1 LPRASEIQPLRTPL
15 FFGLRPRLL
24 GALVLTAMVTLGVAA
39 LALLAPLQSALRSDS
54 EQIVRTEVSSY
65 KAVLGDVNVNEHG
78 MPIEG
83 GNGGLFA
90 KMDDLAHEH
99 SEVLVVW
106 QVEGGRPVFV
116 RTTDQDRAPDKRPPA
131 PVEEALTPAGLKIF
145 PLTLQN
151 GILVV
156 ASRYRGQQYDGN
168 NGRYF
173 VLEVIRSV
181 DYVGHALGVVGTAFL
196 YAALVGL
203 AVALILGVALSS
215 RLLRRLQ
222 LLRDATRRLDEPD
235 LTSIVIPQDTVSD
248 EIGELAQAFAT
259 MHERLRI
266 QEDARRAFVSTASHE
281 LRTPI
286 ASLDGMLELLS
297 DDLSGDPID
306 LADARERVAR
316 ARVQSRRLASLAS
329 DLLDL
334 SRLDARLE
342 LRSEPV
348 ELGEAARAVSA
359 EFDLRAQG
367 RDVSVTIDE
376 SERPSWAQADPGS
389 VARIIRILLDN
400 ALQAAPPHSTVEV
413 RVRNGAGPPAIEV
426 ADQGPGVLP
435 DERELIFQRF
445 QRGSGRGPEGGFGL
459 GLAIG
464 SELAARMGGRLELTD
479 TAPGATFRLTLP
491 EASE

>member
-1 LPRASEIQPLRTPL
+1 MPRASETQPRRAPL

-24 GALVLTAMVTLGVAA
+24 GALALTAIVTLGVAA

-54 EQIVRTEVSSY
+54 EQIVRSEVSGY
-65 KAVLGDVNVNEHG
+65 KAVLGDLSVDERG
-78 MPIEG
+78 RPIED
-83 GNGGLFA
+83 GNHGLFA
-90 KMDDLAHEH
+90 QMDNLAHRH
-99 SEVLVVW
+99 SEALVVW
-106 QVEGGRPVFV
+106 EVENGSPVFV
-116 RTTDQDRAPDKRPPA
+116 RTTDHDRPPDKSA
-131 PVEEALTPAGLKIF
+131 PVPVVDALTPGGLKQS

-156 ASRYRGQQYDGN
+156 ASRYRGQSFDGN
-168 NGRYF
+168 KGRYF

-235 LTSIVIPQDTVSD
+235 LTTIVVPHDTVSD
-248 EIGELAQAFAT
+248 EIGELAHAFAT
-259 MHERLRI
+259 MHERLRV

-286 ASLDGMLELLS
+286 ASLDGMLELLA
-297 DDLSGDPID
+297 DDLSDDPID
-306 LADARERVAR
+306 LVDARERVAR
-316 ARVQSRRLASLAS
+316 ARIQSRRLASLAS

-367 RDVSVTIDE
+367 RDVSVVLDE
-376 SERPSWAQADPGS
+376 SESRSWAQADPGS

-400 ALQAAPPHSTVEV
+400 ALAAAPPHTKVEV
-413 RVRNGAGPPAIEV
+413 RVRNGTGPPTLEV
-426 ADQGPGVLP
+426 ADQGAGVQA
-435 DERELIFQRF
+435 DERELIFERF

-479 TAPGATFRLTLP
+479 AAPGATFRLTLP

>member
-1 LPRASEIQPLRTPL
+1 MPRPSETQPRRSPL

-24 GALVLTAMVTLGVAA
+24 GALALTAIVTLGVAA
-39 LALLAPLQSALRSDS
+39 LALLAPLQSQLRGDS
-54 EQIVRTEVSSY
+54 ESIGRTEVSGY
-65 KAVLGDVNVNEHG
+65 KAVLGDVAVNEKG
-78 MPIEG
+78 MPITG
-83 GNGGLFA
+83 GNNGLFS
-90 KMDDLAHEH
+90 KMVDLDHRAQET
-99 SEVLVVW
+99 VVVW
-106 QVEGGRPVFV
+106 SVADGRAVFLHSTDPDRTDKSPPWPV
-116 RTTDQDRAPDKRPPA
+116 RH
-131 PVEEALTPAGLKIF
+131 ALTPAGIRLA

-151 GILVV
+151 GFLVV
-156 ASRYRGQQYDGN
+156 ASRYRGQKYEGN
-168 NGRYF
+168 LGRYF
-173 VLEVIRSV
+173 VLEVIKRV
-181 DYVGHALGVVGTAFL
+181 DYVGTANSVVGTAFL

-235 LTSIVIPQDTVSD
+235 LTTIVVPLDTVSD
-248 EIGELAQAFAT
+248 EIGELAHAFAT
-259 MHERLRI
+259 MHERLRV

-286 ASLDGMLELLS
+286 ASLEGMLELLAE
-297 DDLSGDPID
+297 DLADDPID
-306 LADARERVAR
+306 IVDARDRVAR

-359 EFDLRAQG
+359 EFDLRAEG
-367 RDVSVTIDE
+367 RDVSVVLDE
-376 SERPSWAQADPGS
+376 SASHSWAQADPGS

-400 ALQAAPPHSTVEV
+400 ALQAAPPHTTVEV
-413 RVRNGAGPPAIEV
+413 RVRNGAGPPMIEV
-426 ADQGPGVLP
+426 ADQGAGVQP
-435 DERELIFQRF
+435 DERDLIFERF

-479 TAPGATFRLTLP
+479 TSPGATFRLTLP
-491 EASE
+491 EVSE

>member
-1 LPRASEIQPLRTPL
+1 MPRASETQPRRTPL

-24 GALVLTAMVTLGVAA
+24 GALALTAIVTLGVAA

-54 EQIVRTEVSSY
+54 EQIVRTEISGY
-65 KAVLGDVNVNEHG
+65 KAVLGDLNVGAHGLPIEHG
-78 MPIEG
+78 KH
-83 GNGGLFA
+83 GLFA
-90 KMDDLAHEH
+90 QLDDLAHEH
-99 SEVLVVW
+99 SEALVVW
-106 QVEGGRPVFV
+106 RVEGGRPVFV
-116 RTTDQDRAPDKRPPA
+116 RTTDQDRPPDKRAPA
-131 PVEEALTPAGLKIF
+131 PVYDALTPAGIAKP
-145 PLTLQN
+145 PLTLQD
-151 GILVV
+151 GFLVV
-156 ASRYRGQQYDGN
+156 ATRYRGQGYAGSL
-168 NGRYF
+168 GRHF

-235 LTSIVIPQDTVSD
+235 LTTIVVPQDTVSD
-248 EIGELAQAFAT
+248 EIGELAHAFAT

-286 ASLDGMLELLS
+286 ASLDGMLELLA
-297 DDLSGDPID
+297 DDLSIDPID
-306 LADARERVAR
+306 LVDARERVAR

-334 SRLDARLE
+334 SRLDARLD

-359 EFDLRAQG
+359 EFDLRARG
-367 RDVSVTIDE
+367 RDVNVVLDE
-376 SERPSWAQADPGS
+376 SERQSWAQADPGS

-400 ALQAAPPHSTVEV
+400 ALAAAPPHTKVEV
-413 RVRNGAGPPAIEV
+413 RVRNGTGPPAIEV
-426 ADQGPGVLP
+426 ADQGAGVRP
-435 DERELIFQRF
+435 DERELIFERF

-479 TAPGATFRLTLP
+479 AAPGATFRLTLP

>member
-1 LPRASEIQPLRTPL
+1 MPRPSETQPRRTRL

-24 GALVLTAMVTLGVAA
+24 GALALTAIVTLGVAA

-54 EQIVRTEVSSY
+54 VGIAR
-65 KAVLGDVNVNEHG
+65 
-78 MPIEG
+78 
-83 GNGGLFA
+83 
-90 KMDDLAHEH
+90 
-99 SEVLVVW
+99 SEVNGYKTGLGFLPVDASGIPIKTGRQGLYAQLDSLSHRHGATLVAWSVSN
-106 QVEGGRPVFV
+106 GRLELL
-116 RTTDQDRAPDKRPPA
+116 RTTDRDSPDPIPPQ
-131 PVEEALTPAGLKIF
+131 PVRQALTPAGLKLD
-145 PLTLQN
+145 PTSLSDDV
-151 GILVV
+151 LVV
-156 ASRYRGQQYDGN
+156 ATRYRGQGYAGHG
-168 NGRYF
+168 GRYF
-173 VLEVIRSV
+173 VLEEIKHV
-181 DYVGHALGVVGTAFL
+181 DYVGTANGVVGTAFL

-235 LTSIVIPQDTVSD
+235 LTTIVVPQDTVSD
-248 EIGELAQAFAT
+248 EIGELAHAFAT

-286 ASLDGMLELLS
+286 ASLDGMLELLA
-297 DDLSGDPID
+297 DDLSVDPID
-306 LADARERVAR
+306 LVDARERVSR

-334 SRLDARLE
+334 SRLDARLD

-367 RDVSVTIDE
+367 RDVSVVLDE
-376 SERPSWAQADPGS
+376 SEHPSWAQADPGS

-400 ALQAAPPHSTVEV
+400 ALAAAPQHTKVEV
-413 RVRNGAGPPAIEV
+413 RVRDGAGPPTIEV
-426 ADQGPGVLP
+426 ADQGAGVRP

-464 SELAARMGGRLELTD
+464 SELAVRMGGRLELTD
-479 TAPGATFRLTLP
+479 AAPGATFRLTLP